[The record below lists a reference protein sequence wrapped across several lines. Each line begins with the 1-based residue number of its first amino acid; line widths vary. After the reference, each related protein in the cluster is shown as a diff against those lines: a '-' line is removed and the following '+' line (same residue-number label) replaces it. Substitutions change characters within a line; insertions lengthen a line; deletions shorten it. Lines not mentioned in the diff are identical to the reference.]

1 MMHHFTIF
9 IDTFHYFQ
17 SRNGKSIAS
26 SFKRT
31 LKPRTSILNTN
42 VLSYDSVPLCSAK
55 ETPTFYYFFNQ
66 SKQNFENSIVEMFC
80 NWLKN
85 TRLSEFLLT
94 SRLADWHTK
103 VRL

>member
-31 LKPRTSILNTN
+31 LKPRTSTLNAN
-42 VLSYDSVPLCSAK
+42 VLSYDSVPVCRAK
-55 ETPTFYYFFNQ
+55 ETPTFYYFLNQ
-66 SKQNFENSIVEMFC
+66 SKHNSENSTLE
-80 NWLKN
+80 
-85 TRLSEFLLT
+85 LLT
-94 SRLADWHTK
+94 
-103 VRL
+103 

>member
-31 LKPRTSILNTN
+31 LKLRTSTLNTN
-42 VLSYDSVPLCSAK
+42 VLSYDSVPVCNSK

-66 SKQNFENSIVEMFC
+66 IK
-80 NWLKN
+80 
-85 TRLSEFLLT
+85 
-94 SRLADWHTK
+94 TK
-103 VRL
+103 LNCRAVL

>member
-31 LKPRTSILNTN
+31 LKPRTSTLNTN
-42 VLSYDSVPLCSAK
+42 VLSYDSVPVCDAK
-55 ETPTFYYFFNQ
+55 ETPTFYYFFNHTA
-66 SKQNFENSIVEMFC
+66 NFSPKKSTGNPRVAKYT
-80 NWLKN
+80 L
-85 TRLSEFLLT
+85 
-94 SRLADWHTK
+94 
-103 VRL
+103 

>member
-31 LKPRTSILNTN
+31 LKLRTSSLNTN
-42 VLSYDSVPLCSAK
+42 VLTCDSVPVFNSK

-66 SKQNFENSIVEMFC
+66 IK
-80 NWLKN
+80 
-85 TRLSEFLLT
+85 
-94 SRLADWHTK
+94 TK
-103 VRL
+103 L